1 MTIRKTA
8 FGIYLKPTFPL
19 HFPLWEPLF
28 REVEDRFN
36 DLCKCM
42 EDTYTA
48 IERNQP
54 QKEYA
59 EQAYKTNYPRFLF
72 QRRNGTVKS
81 AREYLRKS
89 ISFGVLK
96 EMLGMPH
103 YTITTWAYM
112 ESYALEDFY
121 YGNHPYA

>member
-1 MTIRKTA
+1 
-8 FGIYLKPTFPL
+8 
-19 HFPLWEPLF
+19 
-28 REVEDRFN
+28 
-36 DLCKCM
+36 M

-72 QRRNGTVKS
+72 QRRKGTVKS
-81 AREYLRKS
+81 ARDYLQKQ
-89 ISFGVLK
+89 ISFGELK
-96 EMLGMPH
+96 ELLGMPH
-103 YTITTWAYM
+103 YEHPTWIGM

-121 YGNHPYA
+121 YGDYPYA